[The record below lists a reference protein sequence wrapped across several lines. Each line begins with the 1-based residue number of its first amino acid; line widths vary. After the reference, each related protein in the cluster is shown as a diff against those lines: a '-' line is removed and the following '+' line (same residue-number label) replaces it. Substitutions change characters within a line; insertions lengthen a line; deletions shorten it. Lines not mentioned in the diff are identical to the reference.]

1 MDRDH
6 TVNGEVLAE
15 VERLRITRIC
25 HLTPLRNLVHIATGA
40 GLLSSTALTQAE
52 KKAFTQ
58 QDVERWDGH
67 PGHIC
72 CSIEYP
78 NAWYYQ
84 QKAGND
90 AIFRTWAVI
99 TIDAIHLAQDGTRFC
114 HRNAAAQGGAYIR
127 DGIEGLLGMYESP
140 VEGAGG
146 RTYTR
151 SQTHLQQCPTDNQAE
166 VLVPRF
172 IPVED
177 VRTIIFPSEEQA
189 ASAFVGLEQVGG
201 DPTRFVF
208 TVAPELFQPGVLSNA
223 ISGGVRPQERVWSP

>member
-1 MDRDH
+1 MNAAVR
-6 TVNGEVLAE
+6 GE

-40 GLLSSTALTQAE
+40 GLLSSTALTEAE
-52 KKAFTQ
+52 RKAFTQ
-58 QDVERWDGH
+58 QDLERWDRH
-67 PGHIC
+67 PDHIC

-78 NAWYYQ
+78 NAWYYR

-90 AIFRTWAVI
+90 EIFRTWVVM
-99 TIDAIHLAQDGTRFC
+99 TIDPKNLAQDGTRFC
-114 HRNAAAQGGAYIR
+114 HRNAAAGGGMYIR
-127 DGIEGLLGMYESP
+127 DGIEGLRGMYESP

-151 SQTHLQQCPTDNQAE
+151 TATHLPQCPTDNQAE

-172 IPVED
+172 IPIED
-177 VRTIIFPSEEQA
+177 VKTLILPNDEQA
-189 ASAFVGLEQVGG
+189 ASVYVGLEQIGG

-208 TVAPELFQPGVLSNA
+208 AVAPVLFQAGVLSDG

>member
-1 MDRDH
+1 M
-6 TVNGEVLAE
+6 NAEVLAE

-25 HLTPLRNLVHIATGA
+25 HVTPLRNLVHIATGK
-40 GLLSSTALTQAE
+40 GLLSSAALTEAE
-52 KKAFTQ
+52 RRAFTQ
-58 QDVERWDGH
+58 QDLERWDGH
-67 PGHIC
+67 PDHIC

-90 AIFRTWAVI
+90 AIFRTWVVM
-99 TIDAIHLAQDGTRFC
+99 TIDPKHLAQERTRFC
-114 HRNAAAQGGAYIR
+114 HRNASARGGAYIR
-127 DGIEGLLGMYESP
+127 DGIEGLCGMYQSP

-151 SQTHLQQCPTDNQAE
+151 TPTHLQQCPTDNQAE

-172 IPVED
+172 IPIAD
-177 VRTIIFPSEEQA
+177 VKTIALSTEEQA
-189 ASAFVGLEQVGG
+189 ASVYVGLEQIGG

-208 TVAPELFQPGVLSNA
+208 TVAAELFQPWVLSNA
-223 ISGGVRPQERVWSP
+223 ISRGTRPQERVWSP